1 MNKKLTIKTSGKE
14 TKNSQK
20 KTAGTKPS
28 DNEMLSPEEW
38 SLIAIESAPY
48 GVLVHDPD
56 GNILIFN
63 SQLEIISGYGK
74 DEIPDV
80 ATWIKK
86 VYPDNDYRKLVLEQR
101 GSKIQTDRRVSE
113 MPSSPAKTEKN
124 ASVNSHP
131 SCRLRAFE
139 QFLLK
144 IQVC

>member
-28 DNEMLSPEEW
+28 GNEMLSPEEW
-38 SLIAIESAPY
+38 SLIAIESAPS

-101 GSKIQTDRRVSE
+101 ESKIQEDRRRIRDAVITRKDGE
-113 MPSSPAKTEKN
+113 KRICEFSSILSSAGIRT
-124 ASVNSHP
+124 V
-131 SCRLRAFE
+131 F
-139 QFLLK
+139 
-144 IQVC
+144 